1 MRWGNSGLRSGHA
14 LIRIKQLE
22 KGKVINLGVLKTTI
36 INQIVIAACFM
47 GVSPVRIALW
57 YQNKRRVDYDYNKN

>member
-22 KGKVINLGVLKTTI
+22 KGKVITL
-36 INQIVIAACFM
+36 
-47 GVSPVRIALW
+47 PVKIALW
-57 YQNKRRVDYDYNKN
+57 YQN

>member
-14 LIRIKQLE
+14 LI
-22 KGKVINLGVLKTTI
+22 TI
-36 INQIVIAACFM
+36 INQIVIAAYCM